1 MRRITLKIAVAFLAF
16 VIGIAF
22 TAFWFISPQPLNEVL
37 KVSTDAVVTEESEEY
52 AVYSAAINHLFVK
65 DNDSVKLL
73 AISNQTS
80 FYGNETHK
88 AIYGSDYIKDTA
100 SEQRVKQMNEW
111 YPSVTD
117 ETLFDYDKKK
127 IQSSN
132 LHRNFNLSVGYT
144 LINEEELENVGK
156 HRIEVF
162 SEKYEA
168 SGMIKLSKI
177 GFNKGKTEAFVYVE
191 FLFCPLC
198 SQSDH
203 LLLEKVNGIWTV
215 KEIFEGMRS

>member
-1 MRRITLKIAVAFLAF
+1 
-16 VIGIAF
+16 
-22 TAFWFISPQPLNEVL
+22 
-37 KVSTDAVVTEESEEY
+37 
-52 AVYSAAINHLFVK
+52 
-65 DNDSVKLL
+65 
-73 AISNQTS
+73 
-80 FYGNETHK
+80 
-88 AIYGSDYIKDTA
+88 
-100 SEQRVKQMNEW
+100 MNEW